1 MVRLLGLWVCAM
13 AWHLFRLITLRPMFA
28 LIADSIVTVSSFSL
42 VFFLA
47 GGSRLYLASGA
58 DWPRMLIHLVL
69 FYLCIVICLERRT
82 RSSSLVCAALGFSAA
97 VDVLMLGLYAA
108 SAVSGLNSGAQMMVL
123 KVLGIGI
130 LRQQFLRCPPD
141 VQANGYRRS
150 KAR

>member
-13 AWHLFRLITLRPMFA
+13 AWHLCRLITLRPMFA

>member
-13 AWHLFRLITLRPMFA
+13 AWHLCRLITLRPMFA

-97 VDVLMLGLYAA
+97 VDVLMLGLNAA